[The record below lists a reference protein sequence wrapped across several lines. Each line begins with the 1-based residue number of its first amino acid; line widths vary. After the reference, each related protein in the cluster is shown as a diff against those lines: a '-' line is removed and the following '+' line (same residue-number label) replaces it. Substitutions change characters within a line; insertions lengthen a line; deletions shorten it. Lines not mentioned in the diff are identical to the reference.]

1 LEGIFCCHLDNV
13 KFVVHNLLMSVK
25 KQARQHYHH
34 GDLAA
39 SLVAAAVVLLEQQ
52 GPASLSLRAVARAA
66 GVSHGAPAHHF
77 GDKTGLLTAVAIQG
91 HALLA
96 VALADQQRDQ
106 QTASKRLIAA
116 GEAYIRFAVANP
128 AHFAIM
134 FQSDLIDCHNVD
146 YLAAGAITWQVLE
159 DSVRALGADSE
170 RAIAATVV
178 SLWSK
183 VHGFST
189 LWLAGNFGDPGDEQL
204 LQSLITEMLTS
215 FDTKP
220 S

>member
-1 LEGIFCCHLDNV
+1 MTIKER
-13 KFVVHNLLMSVK
+13 S
-25 KQARQHYHH
+25 RQSYHH

-39 SLVAAAVVLLEQQ
+39 SLVAAAVALLAQQ

-77 GDKTGLLTAVAIQG
+77 GDKTGLLTAVASQG

-96 VALADQQRDQ
+96 LELADKQHHQH
-106 QTASKRLIAA
+106 TANKRLIAA

-134 FQSDLIDCHNVD
+134 FQSDMIDSSNVD
-146 YLAAGAITWQVLE
+146 YLAAAAVTKQVLE
-159 DSVRALGADSE
+159 DGVRALGVDSE
-170 RAIAATVV
+170 SAIAARVI
-178 SLWSK
+178 SLWSQ

-189 LWLAGNFGDPGDEQL
+189 LWLAGNFGDPGDVDL
-204 LQSLITEMLTS
+204 LQSLLSDMLAGFETDLS
-215 FDTKP
+215 
-220 S
+220 